1 MVHTRQLSTAKSF
14 RIPLEHR
21 NFIRTIHESVYFQ
34 RKKTRRKQESFAP
47 FKGTSISLLER
58 RNEKNTEIGKKQE

>member
-1 MVHTRQLSTAKSF
+1 MNQFIF
-14 RIPLEHR
+14 RE
-21 NFIRTIHESVYFQ
+21 
-34 RKKTRRKQESFAP
+34 KTRRKQESFAP